1 MDVRYI
7 IKAFLLFFLLNACN
21 KKDKIYS
28 ENGVLLREEN
38 YDNDGL
44 LHGITIHYFETGQ
57 IKAKIPFNHGV
68 RDGKEIVY
76 DSIGNVKIIYTH
88 NNGILDTMKFYSIP
102 GKLTSL
108 IYLKDSDFYEN
119 SFDENGNKRA
129 EGFLDKDTELKK
141 GWWRYFNEDGF
152 LFSDIEYLNINNEE
166 YANQVIEYDNS
177 GNKNKEKSSYYNLIF
192 PDTTIKG
199 RIAKGVFNLNTYLS
213 KDEDFYE
220 VFFDIQDEEG
230 NNIFKDTTFGQNE
243 KAAIINYRPKK
254 LGKFKLNGIAL
265 ERGHNIEPSK
275 EDSTMLKVDYL
286 SRRIYF
292 EKYFEVVD

>member
-1 MDVRYI
+1 MDVRYF

-57 IKAKIPFNHGV
+57 IKAKIPFNHVV

-108 IYLKDSDFYEN
+108 IYLKDS
-119 SFDENGNKRA
+119 
-129 EGFLDKDTELKK
+129 
-141 GWWRYFNEDGF
+141 
-152 LFSDIEYLNINNEE
+152 
-166 YANQVIEYDNS
+166 
-177 GNKNKEKSSYYNLIF
+177 NKEPQFTSETKFLSIEHHSVCNL
-192 PDTTIKG
+192 
-199 RIAKGVFNLNTYLS
+199 RC
-213 KDEDFYE
+213 
-220 VFFDIQDEEG
+220 
-230 NNIFKDTTFGQNE
+230 
-243 KAAIINYRPKK
+243 
-254 LGKFKLNGIAL
+254 
-265 ERGHNIEPSK
+265 
-275 EDSTMLKVDYL
+275 DYC
-286 SRRIYF
+286 SEIY
-292 EKYFEVVD
+292 